1 MVARRGE
8 NVTGALRNLA
18 PNLWVAD
25 RPLKLAVGDIGTRMT
40 VIRLTDGGLWLHSPA
55 LLDGDTRCALDGL
68 GPVRCVVAPSKVH
81 HFFVGDY
88 ITAYPEA
95 RIYGAP
101 GLAQKRK
108 DLRFDAVLSDQA
120 PPEWRGEIEQHV
132 FRGAPAINEVVF
144 FHRSTRTLL
153 LTDLAFNVASG
164 KTSGARVFY
173 WLIGAAGRFGPHRLV
188 RFIVR
193 DRRAARESVDRI
205 LEWDFDRVIV
215 THGDVLET
223 GGRQP
228 FVEAFA
234 FLPAATRARS

>member
-1 MVARRGE
+1 MQ
-8 NVTGALRNLA
+8 TGAVRNLA
-18 PNLWVAD
+18 PDLWVAD
-25 RPLKLAVGDIGTRMT
+25 RPLQLAVGDIGTRMT
-40 VIRLTDGGLWLHSPA
+40 VIRLAAGGLWLHSPVP
-55 LLDGDTRCALDGL
+55 LDVGTRSALDDL
-68 GPVRCVVAPSKVH
+68 GPVCCVVAPSKVH

-88 ITAYPEA
+88 TTAYPEA

-108 DLRFDAVLSDQA
+108 DLRFDAVLSDEA

-153 LTDLAFNVASG
+153 LTDLAFNVGAD

-173 WLIGAAGRFGPHRLV
+173 WLVGAAGRFGPHRLV
-188 RFIVR
+188 RFIIR
-193 DRRAARESVDRI
+193 DRRAARESVDKI
-205 LEWDFDRVIV
+205 LEWDFNRITV
-215 THGDVLET
+215 THGNLLET
-223 GGRQP
+223 GGRQR

-234 FLPAATRARS
+234 FLPAAQATS